1 MLLILQ
7 KEKRH
12 LVYINC
18 MSLRNSQAIYN
29 SILSDLKGQETSLS
43 AKHAQAE
50 LEKRLSA
57 KGNMV

>member
-1 MLLILQ
+1 
-7 KEKRH
+7 
-12 LVYINC
+12 

-29 SILSDLKGQETSLS
+29 GILSDLKGQETSLS